1 MRASDLRTI
10 LLIQAVEASD
20 TKGELLRLAER
31 EAATQEVL
39 RGASDVHE
47 AFSPGTPCHP
57 LASGS
62 SRAEPSTC
70 TSAYGCAHRSS
81 TGCSR

>member
-47 AFSPGTPCHP
+47 ALRRGRPVT
-57 LASGS
+57 
-62 SRAEPSTC
+62 R
-70 TSAYGCAHRSS
+70 
-81 TGCSR
+81 